1 MNNSNEY
8 PGPLYHCI
16 HGGLGSYSCQ
26 LDKTMNGTFKRANLV
41 FLDWVKH
48 AHYTVIICSQ
58 NIILLYI
65 LVMNSYGIEDIV
77 HLFWNI
83 TS

>member
-8 PGPLYHCI
+8 PAPLYHCI

-48 AHYTVIICSQ
+48 AHYTVIICS
-58 NIILLYI
+58 
-65 LVMNSYGIEDIV
+65 
-77 HLFWNI
+77 
-83 TS
+83 